1 MHTPLCIFVL
11 AILFC
16 QVAPDSDHG
25 DAVINYTSED
35 FDAALE
41 QSKLFVMFYAPWC
54 GHCKRLS
61 PTWNELA
68 KLYNPLLDQTLII
81 GKVDCTVETALCAKH
96 EITGYPTLKF
106 FHDKYSEV
114 VRYKSARDIQSLNNF
129 IEEQLSN
136 SPEKP
141 EAKVSTGGLFDLTDD
156 SFPKHIETGSHF
168 IKFYAPWCGHC
179 KRLAPTWED
188 LAMQYVGQE
197 DVSVAKV
204 DCTIHRATCD
214 SYGVRSYPTLLFFRN
229 GEKVDEYQGGRS
241 LEELQGYMDTQLAV
255 INVNADRTDEKIP
268 ENVQVEEEKPQ
279 ENLGAIFE
287 LEADTFTAGISEGFT
302 FVKFYAPWCGHCK
315 RLAPTWEE
323 LSKEMARY
331 PVVTIAK
338 VDCTFSTN
346 ICKENGVKG
355 YPTLILF
362 KDGQKVTEYTG
373 SRDLGDLVEFMLEHI
388 PQEVHDEL

>member
-1 MHTPLCIFVL
+1 
-11 AILFC
+11 
-16 QVAPDSDHG
+16 
-25 DAVINYTSED
+25 
-35 FDAALE
+35 
-41 QSKLFVMFYAPWC
+41 MFYAPWC

-68 KLYNPLLDQTLII
+68 KLYNPLIDQTLLI
-81 GKVDCTVETALCAKH
+81 GQVDCTVETALCAKN

-106 FHDKYSEV
+106 FHNKYSEV
-114 VRYKSARDIQSLNNF
+114 VRYKSARDLQSLQSF

-136 SPEKP
+136 APEQSDPKNVP
-141 EAKVSTGGLFDLTDD
+141 TGGLFDLTDD

-188 LAMQYVGQE
+188 LAMQYLDQE

-204 DCTIHRATCD
+204 DCTVHRATCD

-229 GEKVDEYQGGRS
+229 GEKVDEYQKGRS
-241 LEELQGYMDTQLAV
+241 LEELQNYMDIQLAV
-255 INVNADRTDEKIP
+255 KNVNADRTDEKIP
-268 ENVQVEEEKPQ
+268 ENVPNQQAE
-279 ENLGAIFE
+279 ENLAAVFE
-287 LEADTFTAGISEGFT
+287 LEADTFTAGISEGLA
-302 FVKFYAPWCGHCK
+302 FVEFFAPWCGHCK
-315 RLAPTWEE
+315 RLAPTWED
-323 LSKEMARY
+323 LSREMSRY

-338 VDCTFSTN
+338 VDCTINTN
-346 ICKENGVKG
+346 VCKDNGVRG

-362 KDGQKVTEYTG
+362 KNGQKVAEYTG

-388 PQEVHDEL
+388 QRHDEL

>member
-1 MHTPLCIFVL
+1 MINVYIFVL
-11 AILFC
+11 AVLVC
-16 QVAPDSDHG
+16 QTVSDSDHG
-25 DAVINYTSED
+25 DATINYNSET

-41 QSKLFVMFYAPWC
+41 DSKLFVMFYAPWC

-68 KLYNPLLDQTLII
+68 KLYNPLIDQTLLI
-81 GKVDCTVETALCAKH
+81 GQVDCTVETALCAKN

-106 FHDKYSEV
+106 FHNKYSEV
-114 VRYKSARDIQSLNNF
+114 VRYKSARDLQSLQSF

-136 SPEKP
+136 APEQSDPKNVP
-141 EAKVSTGGLFDLTDD
+141 TGGLFDLTDD

-188 LAMQYVGQE
+188 LAMQYLDQE

-204 DCTIHRATCD
+204 DCTVHRATCD

-229 GEKVDEYQGGRS
+229 GEKVDEYQKGRS
-241 LEELQGYMDTQLAV
+241 LEELQNYMDIQLAV
-255 INVNADRTDEKIP
+255 KNVNADRTDEKIP
-268 ENVQVEEEKPQ
+268 ENVPNQQAE
-279 ENLGAIFE
+279 ENLAAVFE
-287 LEADTFTAGISEGFT
+287 LEADTFTAGISEGLA
-302 FVKFYAPWCGHCK
+302 FVEFFAPWCGHCK
-315 RLAPTWEE
+315 RLAPTWED
-323 LSKEMARY
+323 LSREMSRY

-338 VDCTFSTN
+338 VDCTINTN
-346 ICKENGVKG
+346 VCKDNGVRG

-362 KDGQKVTEYTG
+362 KNGQKVAEYTG

-388 PQEVHDEL
+388 QRHDEL

>member
-1 MHTPLCIFVL
+1 MINVYIFVL
-11 AILFC
+11 AVLVC
-16 QVAPDSDHG
+16 QTVSDSDHG
-25 DAVINYTSED
+25 DATINYNSET

-41 QSKLFVMFYAPWC
+41 DSKLFVMFYAPWC

-68 KLYNPLLDQTLII
+68 KLYNPLIDQTLLI
-81 GKVDCTVETALCAKH
+81 GQVDCTVETALCAKN

-106 FHDKYSEV
+106 FHNKYSEV
-114 VRYKSARDIQSLNNF
+114 VRYKSARDLQSLQSF

-136 SPEKP
+136 APEQSDPKNVP
-141 EAKVSTGGLFDLTDD
+141 TGGLFDLTDD

-188 LAMQYVGQE
+188 LAMQYLDQE

-204 DCTIHRATCD
+204 DCTVHRATCD

-229 GEKVDEYQGGRS
+229 GEKVDEYQKGRS
-241 LEELQGYMDTQLAV
+241 LEELQNYMDIQLAV
-255 INVNADRTDEKIP
+255 KNVNADRTDEKIP
-268 ENVQVEEEKPQ
+268 ENVPNQQAE
-279 ENLGAIFE
+279 ENLAAVFE
-287 LEADTFTAGISEGFT
+287 LEADTFTAGISEGLA
-302 FVKFYAPWCGHCK
+302 FVEFFAPWCGHCK
-315 RLAPTWEE
+315 RLAPTWED
-323 LSKEMARY
+323 LSREMSRY

-338 VDCTFSTN
+338 VDCTINTN
-346 ICKENGVKG
+346 VCKDNGVRG

-362 KDGQKVTEYTG
+362 KNGQKVTEYTG

-388 PQEVHDEL
+388 QRHDEL